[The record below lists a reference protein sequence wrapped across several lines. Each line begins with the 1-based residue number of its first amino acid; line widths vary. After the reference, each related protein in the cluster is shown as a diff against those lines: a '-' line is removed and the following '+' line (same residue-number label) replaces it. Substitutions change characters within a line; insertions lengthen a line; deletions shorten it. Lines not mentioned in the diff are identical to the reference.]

1 MDKDIGESR
10 CTPSFMIPVCL
21 TVGSRASVLVWIFSL
36 LRLFEKMCRCYF
48 LDTKKHRLAAAN
60 IFISSLK
67 GVKKMSKKLVLKIA
81 VMVCFVLMV
90 AVNILANT
98 LPIGDFN
105 TGQISAMY
113 PTLIT
118 PPGWT
123 FSIWGVIYALL
134 FIYAVRQFF
143 KETPDTAPYFILSCV
158 LNIAWIF
165 AWHMQY
171 MLLAAVMIILLAV
184 VLFKLYMLTRK
195 ADFLTKA
202 AFSIYYAWITAAAV
216 IMIFAAIKTL
226 TGHAPITP
234 IVPRSS
240 AAPSETGGLLQFF
253 EEFTGI
259 ILISG
264 TPEIV
269 SYVTL
274 GEYIMAIIFLV
285 LICFIAVMHMRDNHD
300 VFYLAVILWALAG
313 IFIRQ
318 LSSVTPPYILLTVCA
333 VSMAVILLQTG
344 LMSRHRQNT

>member
-1 MDKDIGESR
+1 
-10 CTPSFMIPVCL
+10 
-21 TVGSRASVLVWIFSL
+21 
-36 LRLFEKMCRCYF
+36 
-48 LDTKKHRLAAAN
+48 
-60 IFISSLK
+60 
-67 GVKKMSKKLVLKIA
+67 MSKKLFLKIS

-123 FSIWGVIYALL
+123 FSIWGIIYGLLLIYA
-134 FIYAVRQFF
+134 IRQFF
-143 KETPDTAPYFILSCV
+143 SEQTDIAPYFILSCV

-165 AWHMQY
+165 AWHMQH
-171 MLLAAVMIILLAV
+171 MLLAAIVILLLAL
-184 VLFKLYMLTRK
+184 VLFKLYMLTRE

-202 AFSIYYAWITAAAV
+202 AFSIYYAWITVATV
-216 IMIFAAIKTL
+216 IMIFAAVKTL
-226 TGHAPITP
+226 TGHAPISP
-234 IVPRSS
+234 IVPRSA
-240 AAPSETGGLLQFF
+240 AAPYEAGGTLSFF

-259 ILISG
+259 ILMSG

-285 LICFIAVMHMRDNHD
+285 LIDFIAVMHTLDNND

-318 LSSVTPPYILLTVCA
+318 ISSVTPPYILLTVCA
-333 VSMAVILLQTG
+333 VSMAVILLQTV
-344 LMSRHRQNT
+344 LIARRRQNA